1 MRSIDG
7 EFADLSLVGRVPPR
21 GTTPVRKR
29 ARQQGGMG
37 NGDLHTALEFCAAHV
52 TEFEL
57 SKTTTGA
64 SYHFKIFHTEAVA
77 RAGHIDAALCKR
89 YPRCSEVDT
98 PHMPTANPT
107 VCLPPPGWRPRA
119 TAYLTRGH

>member
-1 MRSIDG
+1 VLANS
-7 EFADLSLVGRVPPR
+7 AAL
-21 GTTPVRKR
+21 
-29 ARQQGGMG
+29 G
-37 NGDLHTALEFCAAHV
+37 NGDLHTALEFLRSAL

-64 SYHFKIFHTEAVA
+64 SYHFGIFYTEAVA
-77 RAGHIDAALCKR
+77 RAGHIDAALQALSQMQR
-89 YPRCSEVDT
+89 SRN

-119 TAYLTRGH
+119 TAYLRRGH